1 MMKLK
6 KTALTMLAIGTVAM
20 LFTACGSPKKG
31 ETGADGST
39 KISIWRQG
47 GTPDCRI

>member
-31 ETGADGST
+31 ETRCGREYENQHLETGRHA
-39 KISIWRQG
+39 
-47 GTPDCRI
+47 DCRI